1 MSNNNGSV
9 ATLERPSKRHNG
21 VAITSVPSVDS
32 LVARMPEIPDVP
44 NSDANMTEAAAAAI
58 ADKLLAD
65 TIVAAKEAQTK
76 AVKLAST
83 ILDGTKLSIYINVGD
98 ACYNAIVLAKAE
110 IDISCANRQAESTW
124 NADYWD
130 SWCATYSHQVRV
142 LYPGLVR
149 PLQEESEI
157 AAAKARKK
165 ADSTVRVGEWIHSA
179 LTVGVIAPL
188 VPASDV
194 MTLSYNI
201 VKEYLNRT
209 VKYSKSALTSEV
221 KAEWVDFLKTELPR
235 LIGHKIEAGS
245 FIAAFKKK
253 EEEITLASKLKKNE
267 NKTAEQIAAAEL
279 KKENDKKAREH
290 AKLRTDTATALA
302 TNLTA
307 AIGGV
312 LSDQEVKTIVETVE
326 SQAGRKVVTGEPT
339 TYAFDPA
346 QFSAD
351 QFKTGIKALMIADRH
366 DEVKAILAHARKLES
381 LLTIESAPTLPF
393 AAAV

>member
-58 ADKLLAD
+58 AGKLLAD

-98 ACYNAIVLAKAE
+98 ACYNAIRLAKAE

-124 NADYWD
+124 NSDYWD

-179 LTVGVIAPL
+179 LTVGAIAPL

-339 TYAFDPA
+339 VYAFDPA

>member
-1 MSNNNGSV
+1 MSSNNGSV

-44 NSDANMTEAAAAAI
+44 STDANMTPAI
-58 ADKLLAD
+58 AEAIAEKLLAD
-65 TIVAAKEAQTK
+65 TIAAAKEAQTK

-83 ILDGTKLSIYINVGD
+83 ILDGTKLSIYVNVGD

-157 AAAKARKK
+157 AAAKARKR
-165 ADSTVRVGEWIHSA
+165 ADSTVRVVEWIHA
-179 LTVGVIAPL
+179 TLTIKAITPL
-188 VPASDV
+188 IPASDV
-194 MTLSYNI
+194 QTLSYNI
-201 VKEYLNRT
+201 VKEYLCRC
-209 VKYSKSALTSEV
+209 VKYSKTDLTSEV
-221 KAEWVDFLKTELPR
+221 RSEWVEFLKTELPR
-235 LIGHKIEAGS
+235 LIGQKIEAGS
-245 FIAAFKKK
+245 FIASFKKK
-253 EEEITLASKLKKNE
+253 EAEIETARKSKKLE
-267 NKTAEQIAAAEL
+267 GKTPEQIAADDL
-279 KKENDKKAREH
+279 KKENDKKARAH

-302 TNLTA
+302 TNFTA

-326 SQAGRKVVTGEPT
+326 SQAGRQVVTTPAPEYKFNPD
-339 TYAFDPA
+339 AFTLE
-346 QFSAD
+346 
-351 QFKTGIKALMIADRH
+351 QFKAGIRALMIQDKH
-366 DEVKAILAHARKLES
+366 DEVKAILAQARRFEVMTS
-381 LLTIESAPTLPF
+381 IDSAPTVPM
-393 AAAV
+393 AAAG

>member
-1 MSNNNGSV
+1 
-9 ATLERPSKRHNG
+9 
-21 VAITSVPSVDS
+21 
-32 LVARMPEIPDVP
+32 
-44 NSDANMTEAAAAAI
+44 
-58 ADKLLAD
+58 
-65 TIVAAKEAQTK
+65 
-76 AVKLAST
+76 
-83 ILDGTKLSIYINVGD
+83 
-98 ACYNAIVLAKAE
+98 
-110 IDISCANRQAESTW
+110 
-124 NADYWD
+124 
-130 SWCATYSHQVRV
+130 
-142 LYPGLVR
+142 
-149 PLQEESEI
+149 
-157 AAAKARKK
+157 
-165 ADSTVRVGEWIHSA
+165 
-179 LTVGVIAPL
+179 
-188 VPASDV
+188 

-201 VKEYLNRT
+201 VKEYLTRT

-235 LIGHKIEAGS
+235 LISHKIEAGS